1 MDLILLLKALIL
13 GIIEGLTEFLPISS
27 TGHLIIA
34 GDLLNFNDARAG
46 VFKVAI
52 QFGAVMAVCK
62 IYRERIYKVVTGLG
76 RDPDANR
83 LTINIICAFLPAMV
97 LGVLFHGTIKELL
110 FNAVVVACAL
120 IVGGFV
126 ILLAE
131 RHEKEARVH
140 SIDEMNWKD
149 ALKVGFAQSVAM
161 IPGTSRSGATII
173 GGMLFGLS
181 RQTATQFSFFL
192 AIPTMFAATTYD
204 LFKNRDLLVLE
215 DLVVFGVGFV
225 AAFIAALLTVK
236 ALLAYVTR
244 HSFVPFAYYR
254 IAFGL
259 LVLASWYFG
268 WVDWSTP
275 A

>member
-34 GDLLNFNDARAG
+34 GDLLNFNDARAS
-46 VFKVAI
+46 VFKIAI
-52 QFGAVMAVCK
+52 QFGAILAVCN

-110 FNAVVVACAL
+110 FNAVVVASAL
-120 IVGGFV
+120 IVGGLI

-131 RHEKEARVH
+131 RHDKEARVH
-140 SIDEMNWKD
+140 SMEEMSWKD

-192 AIPTMFAATTYD
+192 AIPTMFAATVYD
-204 LFKNRDLLVLE
+204 LYKNRDLLVVE
-215 DLVVFGVGFV
+215 DLAVFGVGFI

>member
-34 GDLLNFNDARAG
+34 GDLLNFNDARAS
-46 VFKVAI
+46 VFKIAI
-52 QFGAVMAVCK
+52 QFGAILAVCN

-110 FNAVVVACAL
+110 FNAVVVASAL
-120 IVGGFV
+120 IVGGLI

-140 SIDEMNWKD
+140 SMEEMSWKD

-192 AIPTMFAATTYD
+192 AIPTMFAATVYD
-204 LFKNRDLLVLE
+204 LYKNRDLLVVE
-215 DLVVFGVGFV
+215 DLAVFGVGFI